1 MLCNKVSG
9 TSAGLWL
16 LIPELLRLG
25 VWDLLKGWTGGG
37 DRDIA
42 PRIALQM
49 VNEAAMC
56 STRIRRKNSL
66 GHQGFQLANGMSRLV
81 TDQEVHKLLDQHTME
96 QAQELLI
103 QLGIQRR
110 LCGHY
115 LSNTIA
121 IDPHRIVSTSKR
133 VMNKKMKGSDHPPQ
147 KMIQTYFSVCTE
159 TGQPI
164 MATMA
169 STGMPTSQATKT
181 LIQNTS
187 IIMPSYALIVADKE
201 HYTQETLQN
210 ILAPDQY
217 DVLVPVIHSEKI
229 TKLIQELTYK
239 PLWAGYAIAETPFC
253 FEKSKQVFRL
263 LAQRSGEIPS
273 EYSYNAYITTSA
285 QPADQLLTEEYD
297 KRWTIESFFNFE
309 DKMGLSRAST
319 HNLNIRYGKL
329 SLTMMAQAATY
340 QLRQKLNQ
348 EYRSWNAEH
357 LANEIVGRA
366 DGDIRVHDDT
376 IIVSFYDAPKHLN
389 PNQYIG
395 LPRILESEG
404 INPKIPWLY
413 DFKLDFRFK

>member
-9 TSAGLWL
+9 TSAGIWL

-37 DRDIA
+37 NRDIA

-81 TDQEVHKLLDQHTME
+81 TDQEVHKLLDQHTMN

-103 QLGIQRR
+103 HLGIQRQ
-110 LCGHY
+110 LSGHY
-115 LSNTIA
+115 SSNTIA
-121 IDPHRIVSTSKR
+121 IDPHRIISTSKR
-133 VMNKKMKGSDHPPQ
+133 VMTKKMKGSDCPAQ

-169 STGMPTSQATKT
+169 SSGMPTSQATKT
-181 LIQNTS
+181 LIHDTS
-187 IIMPSYALIVADKE
+187 LIMPSYQLIVADKE

-210 ILAPDQY
+210 ILAPEHY

-229 TKLIQELTYK
+229 TKLIQGLTYK
-239 PLWAGYAIAETPFC
+239 PLWAGYAIAETPFS
-253 FEKSKQVFRL
+253 FEKSKQIFRL
-263 LAQRSGEIPS
+263 LAQRSGERPS
-273 EYSYNAYITTSA
+273 DYSYSAFLTTSTL
-285 QPADQLLTEEYD
+285 PADQLLAEEYD

-329 SLTMMAQAATY
+329 ALTMMAQAATY
-340 QLRQKLNQ
+340 QLRNKLNQ
-348 EYRSWNAEH
+348 EYKTWNAQH

-376 IIVSFYDAPKHLN
+376 IFVTFYGAPKHIN

-395 LPRILESEG
+395 LPRILESQG

-413 DFKLDFRFK
+413 NFKLDFRFK

>member
-25 VWDLLKGWTGGG
+25 CWDLLKGWTGGG

-81 TDQEVHKLLDQHTME
+81 TDQEVHKLLDQHTMN
-96 QAQELLI
+96 QCQELLI
-103 QLGIQRR
+103 QLGIQRQ
-110 LCGHY
+110 LSGHY
-115 LSNTIA
+115 PSSTIA
-121 IDPHRIVSTSKR
+121 IDPHRIISTSKR
-133 VMNKKMKGSDHPPQ
+133 VMTKKMKGSDYPAQ

-169 STGMPTSQATKT
+169 SSGMPTSQATKT
-181 LIQNTS
+181 LIHDTS
-187 IIMPSYALIVADKE
+187 LIMPSYQLIVADKE

-210 ILAPDQY
+210 ILAPEHY
-217 DVLVPVIHSEKI
+217 DVLVPVINSEKI
-229 TKLIQELTYK
+229 TKLIQGITYK
-239 PLWAGYAIAETPFC
+239 PVWAGYAIAETPFS

-263 LAQRSGEIPS
+263 LAQRSGERPS
-273 EYSYNAYITTSA
+273 EYSYSAFLTTST
-285 QPADQLLTEEYD
+285 QPADLLLAEEYD

-309 DKMGLSRAST
+309 DQMGLSRAST

-329 SLTMMAQAATY
+329 ALTMMAQAATY
-340 QLRQKLNQ
+340 QLRKKLNQ
-348 EYRSWNAEH
+348 EYKTWDAQH

-376 IIVSFYDAPKHLN
+376 IIVTFYGAPNHIN
-389 PNQYIG
+389 PNQYLG
-395 LPRILESEG
+395 LPRILESQG